1 MKYDYA
7 IERDEEW
14 KPIKEFPG
22 YSISS
27 NGSVRNQKGR
37 NLKLSKATKIPYLT
51 VGLGKGGKWQIAA
64 MYGVSRTAIY
74 DICNRRSWKH
84 VRRIHPC
91 EKDEVVE

>member
-1 MKYDYA
+1 MEAYK
-7 IERDEEW
+7 RVSRV
-14 KPIKEFPG
+14 F
-22 YSISS
+22 
-27 NGSVRNQKGR
+27 
-37 NLKLSKATKIPYLT
+37 NLKQWLSEKPERKKSKTKQGNQNPYLT
-51 VGLGKGGKWQIAA
+51 VSLGKGGKWQIAA